1 MLVLSVLYLLLGTVV
16 GFLGPRLSYRLQRN
30 FEGKSSSS
38 SFRTG
43 TRAPVLLASRVD
55 NILEWTAAQPLH
67 EVAPRASVETVL
79 LEVRS
84 AEFWSAQ
91 YANYSAL
98 VDKVEASLRQE
109 KRSIKD
115 VLGVNTT
122 LRILE
127 IVEKADVLDPQSVN
141 SFLKQTAFE
150 ELVGSVLYDA
160 IFTFIES
167 VDLLGNAINQ
177 LPIIGPMRMQI
188 NNALRKSLDLTLGR
202 QIKSFLGQ
210 YNRVAI
216 QKVVDYALSKEN
228 RSKFAG
234 ANKAL
239 VASLLSRPV
248 SSYIPSIED
257 VGKLKLQAWT
267 ALVEGLGQNETAS
280 ILDQL
285 YKAFGDDKISDFVS
299 VDALLDVSPTLR
311 ELLERNLNSLI
322 ASEQGRA
329 LIASL

>member
-1 MLVLSVLYLLLGTVV
+1 
-16 GFLGPRLSYRLQRN
+16 
-30 FEGKSSSS
+30 
-38 SFRTG
+38 
-43 TRAPVLLASRVD
+43 
-55 NILEWTAAQPLH
+55 
-67 EVAPRASVETVL
+67 
-79 LEVRS
+79 
-84 AEFWSAQ
+84 
-91 YANYSAL
+91 
-98 VDKVEASLRQE
+98 
-109 KRSIKD
+109 
-115 VLGVNTT
+115 
-122 LRILE
+122 
-127 IVEKADVLDPQSVN
+127 
-141 SFLKQTAFE
+141 
-150 ELVGSVLYDA
+150 
-160 IFTFIES
+160 
-167 VDLLGNAINQ
+167 
-177 LPIIGPMRMQI
+177 MQI

-202 QIKSFLGQ
+202 QIKAFLGQ

-248 SSYIPSIED
+248 SSYIPSIEE